1 MGGKFSKK
9 KILHLILH
17 QCVALFV
24 KNVDCMTFKKIPQAN
39 TQSSRL
45 SFQGVVQ
52 KENVKSFKNFTFSS
66 I

>member
-24 KNVDCMTFKKIPQAN
+24 KNVDCMTFKKN
-39 TQSSRL
+39 TP
-45 SFQGVVQ
+45 G
-52 KENVKSFKNFTFSS
+52 
-66 I
+66 

>member
-24 KNVDCMTFKKIPQAN
+24 KNVDCMTFKKN
-39 TQSSRL
+39 TPGEYPIL
-45 SFQGVVQ
+45 SAVFPGCSTKRECEVL
-52 KENVKSFKNFTFSS
+52 
-66 I
+66 